1 MWQMCMYLMSP
12 GRPTDIGLQ
21 LSKAAILV
29 AGFFP
34 VTLFSSPLLSLG
46 DNT

>member
-21 LSKAAILV
+21 LSKAAIIV

-34 VTLFSSPLLSLG
+34 LLSLLSLG
-46 DNT
+46 DNTK